1 MDMAFSPKGRFLF
14 TWERLTKVEDG
25 EAGHKNLKVWWLGSE
40 DEQSSE
46 AAPREIAGFQQ
57 KSFAD
62 WQPLVNDHETHLLR
76 ISGPSE
82 ISIFQLADE
91 FPDVTS
97 FSAEADVKTVAEAY
111 GLFAPVSKLR
121 VDGPSIKSLW
131 LSPSKASAVNGTS
144 APVAPI
150 SQGKEGVAIWTAEY
164 KGAPANVSLYTL
176 RDLIDAVSSK
186 GGSGPLPITQAR
198 KNFFKGDKVLL
209 KWNKTGNTVSMPM
222 AQLVPDVL
230 RPFPPGSVPDNF
242 RYRRKREIILW

>member
-40 DEQSSE
+40 DEQSSDV
-46 AAPREIAGFQQ
+46 APREIAGFQQ

-82 ISIFQLADE
+82 ISIFELASE
-91 FPDVTS
+91 IPDVDS
-97 FSAEADVKTVAEAY
+97 FSAETDVKTIAEAY

-121 VDGPSIKSLW
+121 VDGPSIRSLW
-131 LSPSKASAVNGTS
+131 LSPSKSTSSANGTS
-144 APVAPI
+144 TPVAPI

-176 RDLIDAVSSK
+176 RELIDAVGSK
-186 GGSGPLPITQAR
+186 GGSGPLPMTQAR
-198 KNFFKGDKVLL
+198 KNFFKGDKVSL
-209 KWNKTGNTVSMPM
+209 KWNKTGNIVS
-222 AQLVPDVL
+222 AHAACTCCHSLTDF
-230 RPFPPGSVPDNF
+230 PFLAGSVPDDLG
-242 RYRRKREIILW
+242 R